1 MEYAAPKGE
10 EATRQRHL
18 DPRPSQ
24 GVVRGVD
31 VVAAILES
39 FLEKVVVHVREK
51 GGEVVEE
58 GRRRRREVNGRRRR
72 GTTDPL
78 GRKVLEQR

>member
-1 MEYAAPKGE
+1 M
-10 EATRQRHL
+10 
-18 DPRPSQ
+18 
-24 GVVRGVD
+24 
-31 VVAAILES
+31 ES

-72 GTTDPL
+72 TDPL

>member
-1 MEYAAPKGE
+1 M
-10 EATRQRHL
+10 
-18 DPRPSQ
+18 
-24 GVVRGVD
+24 
-31 VVAAILES
+31 ES